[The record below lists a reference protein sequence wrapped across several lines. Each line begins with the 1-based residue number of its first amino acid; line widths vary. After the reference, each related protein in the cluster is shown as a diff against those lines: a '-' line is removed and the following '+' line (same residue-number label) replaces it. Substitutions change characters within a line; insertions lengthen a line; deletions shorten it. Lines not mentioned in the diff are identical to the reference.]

1 MVKNNVMSKLPN
13 TPISIFTVM
22 SKMATDYQAINL
34 SQGFPNFPIDVRMS
48 EIVACLAKTD
58 IHQYAPMAG
67 YPPLLEK
74 IAQLTSDHYQR
85 KVNPSTEI
93 LITAGATEAIFA
105 AIQAFV
111 QPQDEV
117 IILDPSYDCYEMPII
132 LSNAKPIRIA
142 LKEDYSPD
150 FEAISQ
156 HLSTK
161 TRMLILNNPHNPS
174 GKIWT
179 ENDFIKLEK
188 IIEKYPNLLI
198 LSDEVYEFIT
208 FENKHIS
215 INTREKLKD
224 RSLIVSSFGKTLHL
238 TGWKIGYLIAPE
250 NFLKEVKKVHQY
262 LVFSVNSLAQ
272 ASINEYL
279 TVFDVKE
286 VAELYLQ
293 KRNLFQNLLNETAFD
308 LLPCE
313 GTYFQTASYQNISDE
328 NDLDFTK
335 RLVTEFGV
343 ATIPLSVFYGNQ
355 TDLKRIRF
363 CFAKDDEML
372 MKAAERLIKLK
383 QKIM

>member
-1 MVKNNVMSKLPN
+1 MSKLPN

-34 SQGFPNFPIDVRMS
+34 SQGFPNFPIDVRMT
-48 EIVACLAKTD
+48 EIVARLAKTD
-58 IHQYAPMAG
+58 IHQYAPMTG

-74 IAQLTSDHYQR
+74 IAQLTLDHYQR

-132 LSNAKPIRIA
+132 LSNAKPIRIV

-179 ENDFIKLEK
+179 ENDFIQLEK

-238 TGWKIGYLIAPE
+238 TGWKIGYIIAPE
-250 NFLKEVKKVHQY
+250 NLLKEVKKVHQY
-262 LVFSVNSLAQ
+262 LVFSVNSLVQ

-279 TVFDVKE
+279 TVFDVNE
-286 VAELYLQ
+286 VAQLYLQ
-293 KRNLFQNLLNETAFD
+293 KRNFFQNLLKETAFD

-313 GTYFQTASYQNISDE
+313 GTYFQTASYQQTSDE

-343 ATIPLSVFYGNQ
+343 STIPLSVFYGDNV
-355 TDLKRIRF
+355 DLKRIRF
-363 CFAKDDEML
+363 CFAKDDELL
-372 MKAAERLIKLK
+372 MKAAERLIKIK
-383 QKIM
+383 QQTI

>member
-1 MVKNNVMSKLPN
+1 MSKLPN

-22 SKMATDYQAINL
+22 SKMANDYQAINL
-34 SQGFPNFPIDVRMS
+34 SQGFPNFPIDMRMT
-48 EIVACLAKTD
+48 EIVARLAKTD

-74 IAQLTSDHYQR
+74 IAQLTLEHYQR

-105 AIQAFV
+105 VIQAFV

-132 LSNAKPIRIA
+132 LSNAKPIRIV

-156 HLSTK
+156 HLSAK

-179 ENDFIKLEK
+179 EHDFIQLEK

-224 RSLIVSSFGKTLHL
+224 RSLIVSSFGKTLHM
-238 TGWKIGYLIAPE
+238 TGWKIGYLIASE
-250 NFLKEVKKVHQY
+250 NLLKEVKKVHQY

-279 TVFDVKE
+279 TVFDVNE
-286 VAELYLQ
+286 VAQLYLQ
-293 KRNLFQNLLNETAFD
+293 KRNFFQNLLNETAFE

-313 GTYFQTASYQNISDE
+313 GTYFQTASFQNISDE

-343 ATIPLSVFYGNQ
+343 ATIPLSVFYGDNL
-355 TDLKRIRF
+355 DLKHIRF

-372 MKAAERLIKLK
+372 MKAAKRLSKIK
-383 QKIM
+383 Q

>member
-1 MVKNNVMSKLPN
+1 MSKLPN
-13 TPISIFTVM
+13 TSISIFTVM
-22 SKMATDYQAINL
+22 SKMAADYQAINL
-34 SQGFPNFPIDVRMS
+34 SQGFPNFPIDERMT
-48 EIVACLAKTD
+48 EIVSRLVKTD

-74 IAQLTSDHYQR
+74 IAQLTVDSYQR
-85 KVNPSTEI
+85 KVKTSTEI
-93 LITAGATEAIFA
+93 LITAGATQAIFA

-111 QPQDEV
+111 QPEDEV
-117 IILDPSYDCYEMPII
+117 IILDPSYDCYEMPIV

-150 FEAISQ
+150 FDAISQ
-156 HLSTK
+156 HLSSK

-174 GKIWT
+174 GKIWK
-179 ENDFIKLEK
+179 ENDFIQLEK
-188 IIEKYPNLLI
+188 IIENYPNLLI

-215 INTREKLKD
+215 INIREKLRE

-250 NFLKEVKKVHQY
+250 HLMKAVKKVHQY

-286 VAELYLQ
+286 VSKLYQ
-293 KRNLFQNLLNETAFD
+293 HKRDFFQNLLKETSFEV
-308 LLPCE
+308 LPCE
-313 GTYFQTASYQNISDE
+313 GTYFQTVTYRNISDE

-343 ATIPLSVFYGNQ
+343 STIPLSVFYENKK
-355 TDLKRIRF
+355 DLKHIRF
-363 CFAKDDEML
+363 CFAKDEKTLLEATDQL
-372 MKAAERLIKLK
+372 LK
-383 QKIM
+383 VK

>member
-1 MVKNNVMSKLPN
+1 
-13 TPISIFTVM
+13 
-22 SKMATDYQAINL
+22 MAADYQAINL
-34 SQGFPNFPIDVRMS
+34 SQGFPNFPIDVRMT
-48 EIVACLAKTD
+48 EIVARLSKTD
-58 IHQYAPMAG
+58 IHQYAPMTG
-67 YPPLLEK
+67 YRPLLEK
-74 IAQLTSDHYQR
+74 ISQLTLDYYQR
-85 KVNPSTEI
+85 KLNPSTEI

-105 AIQAFV
+105 TIQAFV
-111 QPQDEV
+111 QPNDEV

-132 LSNAKPIRIA
+132 LSNAKPVRIA

-156 HLSTK
+156 NLSSK
-161 TRMLILNNPHNPS
+161 TRLLILNNPHNPS

-179 ENDFIKLEK
+179 ENDFIQLEK
-188 IIEKYPNLLI
+188 IIENYPDLLI

-250 NFLKEVKKVHQY
+250 NLVKEVKKVHQY

-272 ASINEYL
+272 VSINEYL
-279 TVFDVKE
+279 TVFEIEE
-286 VAELYLQ
+286 VSKLYRQ
-293 KRNLFQNLLNETAFD
+293 KRDFFQNLLKETPFE

-313 GTYFQTASYQNISDE
+313 GTYFQTASYQNISEE

-335 RLVTEFGV
+335 RLLTEFGV

-363 CFAKDDEML
+363 CFAKDDETL
-372 MKAAERLIKLK
+372 MEAAERLLKL
-383 QKIM
+383 

>member
-1 MVKNNVMSKLPN
+1 MSKLSN
-13 TPISIFTVM
+13 TPISIFTIM

-34 SQGFPNFPIDVRMS
+34 SQGFPNFPIDERMT
-48 EIVACLAKTD
+48 EIVARLVKTD

-74 IAQLTSDHYQR
+74 IAQLTLDHYQR
-85 KVNPSTEI
+85 KVNSSTEI

-105 AIQAFV
+105 TIQAFV
-111 QPQDEV
+111 QPNDEV
-117 IILDPSYDCYEMPII
+117 IILDPSYDCYEMPIL

-150 FEAISQ
+150 FKTIKQ
-156 HLSTK
+156 HLSSK

-174 GKIWT
+174 GKIWI
-179 ENDFIKLEK
+179 EDDFIQLEK
-188 IIEKYPNLLI
+188 IIDNYPNLLI

-208 FENKHIS
+208 FEKKHIS

-250 NFLKEVKKVHQY
+250 ILLKEVKKVHQY

-279 TVFDVKE
+279 TLFDVNE
-286 VAELYLQ
+286 VAKLYHQ
-293 KRNLFQNLLNETAFD
+293 KRNFFQNLLKKTAFE

-313 GTYFQTASYQNISDE
+313 GTYFQTASYQTISHE
-328 NDLDFTK
+328 NDMDFTK

-343 ATIPLSVFYGNQ
+343 ATIPLSVFYGDNL
-355 TDLKRIRF
+355 DLKRIRF
-363 CFAKDDEML
+363 CFAKNDEML
-372 MKAAERLIKLK
+372 KKAAERLSKIK
-383 QKIM
+383 

>member
-1 MVKNNVMSKLPN
+1 MSKLPN
-13 TPISIFTVM
+13 TPISIFTIM
-22 SKMATDYQAINL
+22 SKMAADHQAINL
-34 SQGFPNFPIDVRMS
+34 SQGFPNFPIDVRMT
-48 EIVACLAKTD
+48 EIVARLAKTD

-74 IAQLTSDHYQR
+74 IAQLTFNNYQR
-85 KVNPSTEI
+85 RVNPSTEI

-105 AIQAFV
+105 TIQAFV
-111 QPQDEV
+111 QPNDEV
-117 IILDPSYDCYEMPII
+117 IILDPSYDCYEMPIL
-132 LSNAKPIRIA
+132 LSNAKPIRIS

-156 HLSTK
+156 QLSTK

-179 ENDFIKLEK
+179 ENDFIQLEK
-188 IIEKYPNLLI
+188 IIENYLDVLI

-215 INTREKLKD
+215 INTREKLKN

-250 NFLKEVKKVHQY
+250 NLVKEVKKVHQY

-279 TVFDVKE
+279 IVFEIEE
-286 VAELYLQ
+286 VSKLYHQ
-293 KRNLFQNLLNETAFD
+293 KRNFFQNLLKETAFE

-313 GTYFQTASYQNISDE
+313 GTYFQTVSYQNISEE

-343 ATIPLSVFYGNQ
+343 ATIPLSVFYGDQ

-372 MKAAERLIKLK
+372 MKAAERLLKIK
-383 QKIM
+383 

>member
-1 MVKNNVMSKLPN
+1 
-13 TPISIFTVM
+13 M
-22 SKMATDYQAINL
+22 SKMASDCQAINL
-34 SQGFPNFPIDVRMS
+34 SQGFPNFPIDERMT
-48 EIVACLAKTD
+48 EIVSRLAKTN

-74 IAQLTSDHYQR
+74 IAQLTLDYYQR

-93 LITAGATEAIFA
+93 LITAGATQAIFS
-105 AIQAFV
+105 AIQAFI
-111 QPQDEV
+111 QLEDEV
-117 IILDPSYDCYEMPII
+117 IILEPSYDCYEMPIV
-132 LSNAKPIRIA
+132 LSNAKPIRLS

-150 FEAISQ
+150 FDAISQ
-156 HLSTK
+156 HVSSK

-179 ENDFIKLEK
+179 ENDFIQLEK
-188 IIEKYPNLLI
+188 IIENYPDLLI

-215 INTREKLKD
+215 INTREKLKK

-238 TGWKIGYLIAPE
+238 TGWKIGYMIAPE
-250 NFLKEVKKVHQY
+250 NLMKEVKKVHQY

-272 ASINEYL
+272 VSINEYL

-286 VAELYLQ
+286 VSKLYQ
-293 KRNLFQNLLNETAFD
+293 HKRDFFQNLLKETSFEV
-308 LLPCE
+308 LPCE
-313 GTYFQTASYQNISDE
+313 GTYFQTVTYRNISDE

-343 ATIPLSVFYGNQ
+343 STIPLSVFYENKK
-355 TDLKRIRF
+355 DLKHIRF
-363 CFAKDDEML
+363 CFAKDEKTLLEATDQL
-372 MKAAERLIKLK
+372 LK
-383 QKIM
+383 VK